1 MVMATETKQWT
12 LTELHRLPDDGN
24 RYELVRGELF
34 VTPAPSDPH
43 EEIAAKLARLID
55 PYAAKHGL
63 GYVYR
68 PRAVMMFDG
77 SQAEPDLMV
86 RRPHPD
92 EDHPTWETAPIP
104 SLVAEIASRTTR
116 RRDRN
121 EKRALY
127 MDAGVPEYWIVDA
140 ADRTITIVKPER
152 VDEVVR
158 DRTCWHPHGASAPLC
173 FAVNEVFGKPRQ

>member
-12 LTELHRLPDDGN
+12 LAELHRLPDDGN

-43 EEIAAKLARLID
+43 EEIAARLARIID

-68 PRAVMMFDG
+68 PRAVIMFDG
-77 SQAEPDLMV
+77 SQVEPDLMV
-86 RRPHPD
+86 RQPHPD
-92 EDHPTWETAPIP
+92 EDNPKWETAPIP
-104 SLVAEIASRTTR
+104 WLVVEIASRTTR

-121 EKRALY
+121 DKRALY
-127 MDAGVPEYWIVDA
+127 MDAGVPEYWIVDG
-140 ADRTITIVKPER
+140 ADRTITIVKPASD
-152 VDEVVR
+152 DEIVR
-158 DRTCWHPHGASAPLC
+158 DRMCWHPNGASEALC
-173 FAVNEVFGKPRQ
+173 FDVSDVFGRER